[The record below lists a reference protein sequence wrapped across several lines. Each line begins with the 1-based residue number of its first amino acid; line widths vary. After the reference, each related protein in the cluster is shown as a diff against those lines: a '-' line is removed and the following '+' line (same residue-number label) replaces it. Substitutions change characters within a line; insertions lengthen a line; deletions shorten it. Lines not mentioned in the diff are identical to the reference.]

1 MTSLKCDG
9 KRDRETGRN
18 PVERRSRHCL
28 FRLLNVLYS
37 ESCFERFIS
46 SGDVSTRRELD
57 EEGRQFWE
65 EVAEGYNTINEDF
78 DQLVSDDSLF
88 EGIEPYQITTHSG
101 RCKLSGSHDG
111 FWDFCL
117 GDKVAVYVH
126 LWYEQRGSGREF
138 SASCVYED
146 NEDDKSR
153 ESQISAEKP

>member
-9 KRDRETGRN
+9 KRDRETGGN

-78 DQLVSDDSLF
+78 DQLVCKLKGMWKACSARF
-88 EGIEPYQITTHSG
+88 AAAEG

-126 LWYEQRGSGREF
+126 LWYEQRWSDRQF

>member
-88 EGIEPYQITTHSG
+88 EGIEPYQITTHS
-101 RCKLSGSHDG
+101 
-111 FWDFCL
+111 
-117 GDKVAVYVH
+117 AVYVH